1 MCARSFFVICTIQE
15 IQLCI
20 TYYSQIEVNNEKD
33 RLIKLKIIAH
43 KKRLINLKFIYICTI
58 ISDIYNQV
66 NMKIK

>member
-1 MCARSFFVICTIQE
+1 MKRACVHVLFFVICTIQE

-43 KKRLINLKFIYICTI
+43 KKKINKIEIYIHLYNHFG
-58 ISDIYNQV
+58 DI
-66 NMKIK
+66 